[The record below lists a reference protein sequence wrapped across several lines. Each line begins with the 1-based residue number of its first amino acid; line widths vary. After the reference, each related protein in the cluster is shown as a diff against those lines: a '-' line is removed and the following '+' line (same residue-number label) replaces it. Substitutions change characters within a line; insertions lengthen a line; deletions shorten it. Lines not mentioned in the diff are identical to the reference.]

1 MTANELDELL
11 RENPSFII
19 SLQNKCEM
27 QEKEIA
33 QLKDVL
39 GIQTSSADLN
49 IKAVNK
55 IKKQEQKIAELEKE
69 IRFLKAENEKL
80 KLENEEMRSHILYSE
95 HMPQISDY
103 L

>member
-1 MTANELDELL
+1 MTPEIYMMNLANSRL
-11 RENPSFII
+11 
-19 SLQNKCEM
+19 
-27 QEKEIA
+27 EKIR
-33 QLKDVL
+33 
-39 GIQTSSADLN
+39 
-49 IKAVNK
+49 
-55 IKKQEQKIAELEKE
+55 ELEKK